1 MHGLLHLPHELAQ
14 PGKMGDILKSLLLKR
29 GHYVALVSRMED
41 SLAEEPMVNG
51 TGQDGARR
59 DGHCFCCFDIVD
71 IDWIEPESRL

>member
-14 PGKMGDILKSLLLKR
+14 PGKMGDILKSLLQKR

-51 TGQDGARR
+51 TGR
-59 DGHCFCCFDIVD
+59 DGTGRGETGQAPLLLLWHCGG
-71 IDWIEPESRL
+71 